1 MRTANFRAVA
11 ARALLVLALTTAA
24 GAAVAADRGTEAK
37 WRKACWKDAFSMCT
51 LHAVAGERGAVRDC
65 LVRNISRISPA
76 CRDVIEQ
83 AHAQG
88 VKGVDAPEDSGPPG
102 HMTVAR

>member
-1 MRTANFRAVA
+1 MRTASFRAAA
-11 ARALLVLALTTAA
+11 ARGLLVLAMTAVAGAA
-24 GAAVAADRGTEAK
+24 GAADHATEAK

-51 LHAVAGERGAVRDC
+51 FHAIGGERAAVRDC
-65 LVRNISRISPA
+65 LLRNISRISPA

-88 VKGVDAPEDSGPPG
+88 VKGVDAPEDNGPPG
-102 HMTVAR
+102 RMNVVH